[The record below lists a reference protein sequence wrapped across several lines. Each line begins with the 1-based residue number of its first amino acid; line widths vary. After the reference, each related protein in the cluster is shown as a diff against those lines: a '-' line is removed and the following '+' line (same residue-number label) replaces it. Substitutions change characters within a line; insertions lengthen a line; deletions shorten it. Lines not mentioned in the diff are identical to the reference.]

1 MKNLYKI
8 TPKNRWRIILG
19 LSVVLLLIFLTSLF
33 ENKQLK
39 EINESFGSLYKDRLI
54 PASEIYQIN
63 TYFTQ
68 KSFVLEELKNV
79 NDSLS
84 FNFSPLLLK
93 NNKKID
99 SLLKAYEETYFVKEE
114 KLAFVKFKENYEDY
128 QKKEVVVTQGMK
140 NCELSISEKKDI
152 GEALVFLN
160 KININLAELVAIQSS
175 VGKEL
180 LDDSKF
186 NFGSS
191 TLLFYFRFGLTLLVT
206 AGILLLVKTSETNQR
221 KKDPHINTMKVIKNK
236 KNL

>member
-84 FNFSPLLLK
+84 FNFSPLLIK

>member
-84 FNFSPLLLK
+84 FNFSPLLIK

-114 KLAFVKFKENYEDY
+114 KLAFVKFKDNYEDY

-140 NCELSISEKKDI
+140 NCELSISEKKEI

-160 KININLAELVAIQSS
+160 KINVNLAELVAIQSS

>member
-128 QKKEVVVTQGMK
+128 QKKEVLVTQGMK

-160 KININLAELVAIQSS
+160 KINVNLAELVAIQSS

>member
-84 FNFSPLLLK
+84 FNFSPLLIK

-99 SLLKAYEETYFVKEE
+99 SLLNAYEETYFVKEE
-114 KLAFVKFKENYEDY
+114 KLAFVKFKDNYEDY

-160 KININLAELVAIQSS
+160 KINVNLAELVAIQSS

-180 LDDSKF
+180 LDDSEF

-206 AGILLLVKTSETNQR
+206 AGILLLVKTSEINQR

>member
-84 FNFSPLLLK
+84 FNFSPLLIK

-114 KLAFVKFKENYEDY
+114 KLAFVKFKDNYEDY